1 MNPYQK
7 VLYEGKLYQQSYG
20 NWSEATGS
28 LTADNFLNYNMQ
40 RLSKIK
46 VKYESHVPGTKVI
59 KLTFDGHGD
68 VFVSVPSQFQ

>member
-1 MNPYQK
+1 
-7 VLYEGKLYQQSYG
+7 
-20 NWSEATGS
+20 
-28 LTADNFLNYNMQ
+28 MQ